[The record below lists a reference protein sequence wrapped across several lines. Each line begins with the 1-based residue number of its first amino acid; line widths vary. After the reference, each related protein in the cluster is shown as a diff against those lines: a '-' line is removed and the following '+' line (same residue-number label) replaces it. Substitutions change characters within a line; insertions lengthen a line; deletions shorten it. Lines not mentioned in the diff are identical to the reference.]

1 MARER
6 ISVDPHQRSR
16 RRQQPGG
23 GKHFMPAII
32 GLLMLLVFAGA
43 AGGYIYE
50 KKYAPTKELADQA
63 DYFGVSG
70 DEVTIYLDEEQQ
82 ADENG
87 KLVLAK
93 CVNGGVF
100 LPYEWVMS
108 NLNRRFFWA
117 SDATEVLYTMPTE
130 TLKYGIGDTLS
141 DGSTPFLKLGN
152 GTENLYLNVKLVA
165 EHTNIRFT

>member
-23 GKHFMPAII
+23 GKRFMPVII
-32 GLLMLLVFAGA
+32 GLLMFLVFAGA
-43 AGGYIYE
+43 AGGYVYE

-70 DEVTIYLDEEQQ
+70 DEVTIYLDDEQQ

-87 KLVLAK
+87 KLVLAS
-93 CVNGGVF
+93 V
-100 LPYEWVMS
+100 
-108 NLNRRFFWA
+108 
-117 SDATEVLYTMPTE
+117 
-130 TLKYGIGDTLS
+130 
-141 DGSTPFLKLGN
+141 
-152 GTENLYLNVKLVA
+152 
-165 EHTNIRFT
+165 

>member
-50 KKYAPTKELADQA
+50 KKYNLSIIHRIFASNSMSL
-63 DYFGVSG
+63 
-70 DEVTIYLDEEQQ
+70 EE
-82 ADENG
+82 
-87 KLVLAK
+87 
-93 CVNGGVF
+93 
-100 LPYEWVMS
+100 
-108 NLNRRFFWA
+108 
-117 SDATEVLYTMPTE
+117 
-130 TLKYGIGDTLS
+130 
-141 DGSTPFLKLGN
+141 
-152 GTENLYLNVKLVA
+152 
-165 EHTNIRFT
+165 

>member
-23 GKHFMPAII
+23 GKRFMPVII

-70 DEVTIYLDEEQQ
+70 DEVTIYLDDEQQ

-100 LPYEWVMS
+100 LREMLREGDDIYFIGITFFHR
-108 NLNRRFFWA
+108 LHIGFRRRAGGFR
-117 SDATEVLYTMPTE
+117 SD
-130 TLKYGIGDTLS
+130 
-141 DGSTPFLKLGN
+141 
-152 GTENLYLNVKLVA
+152 
-165 EHTNIRFT
+165 R